1 VATIAFP
8 ESPKGDV
15 RVEGDL
21 IFADGIVIHDA
32 ELAEIVRQAPE
43 NRRLELIERAIRV
56 GLTAIGN
63 DMTSR
68 LRESMRFV
76 QTTLDQQVTS
86 FGERMAEK
94 VRDQLGDADKDGH
107 VQRRV
112 KEMLDSMA
120 VDLKAKIEAAL
131 PETFDKQTKK
141 SVELIQA
148 EGERVMRQMA
158 SLFAEEGL
166 AWQVIQESRRD
177 FAARLEEVK
186 TAMTIAQ
193 TKAANPMP
201 RDAGL
206 DYEAWVHGQLAAT
219 GSLRGDDV
227 ELTTAKAG
235 KIPRC
240 FKGDTRILVACEG
253 VEVTAPPC
261 VAVEIRDAEEKEFSI
276 SDIEMMV
283 ENREAQAAVVVA
295 AHSGS
300 LPRQYADRAF
310 AVSYPK
316 RLVTVLLTPESRDAE
331 VVLAAAYHLACVL
344 ALAAV
349 RQSLDG
355 DWEAVARKVEAI
367 EQLVEGLTDDQS
379 AFGLIE
385 RKAHEA
391 AGNSARRQRPTR
403 AAPRGADGA
412 PGRSLSR
419 NPRATRKEPGGR
431 SALSS
436 KRRRTPAPGGLSTVR
451 VGVLER
457 RWSEKRRAARQLA
470 EVLAEG
476 LVGALGADR
485 VPRDARVPRCKGE
498 PLRAAEALADPK
510 PVDALSYGA
519 VTRRSTAAGTVRE
532 RSPSGLFRFGL
543 FLFRLFH
550 FGQLLPRRG

>member
-1 VATIAFP
+1 MATTIPFP
-8 ESPKGDV
+8 ESPRGDV
-15 RVEGDL
+15 RVEGEL
-21 IFADGIVIHDA
+21 IFVSDIAIRDT

-43 NRRLELIERAIRV
+43 ARRVELVERAIRV

-76 QTTLDQQVTS
+76 QSTLDQQVTS
-86 FGERMAEK
+86 FGDCMAEK
-94 VRDQLGDADKDGH
+94 VGDQLGDADKDGH

-112 KEMLDSMA
+112 KEILDAMA
-120 VDLKAKIEAAL
+120 VDLKGKMETAL
-131 PETFDKQTKK
+131 PEAFDKQTKK
-141 SVELIQA
+141 SVEFIQA
-148 EGERVMRQMA
+148 EGERVMRQ
-158 SLFAEEGL
+158 
-166 AWQVIQESRRD
+166 I
-177 FAARLEEVK
+177 AARLEEIK

-193 TKAANPMP
+193 TKAANPTP

-206 DYEAWVHGQLAAT
+206 DYEAWAHGQLAAT

-227 ELTTAKAG
+227 ELTTTKAG

-283 ENREAQAAVVVA
+283 ENREAQAAVVIA

-300 LPRQYADRAF
+300 LPRQYADRSF

-316 RLVTVLLTPESRDAE
+316 RLVTVLLSPESPDAE

-349 RQSLDG
+349 RQSRDG

-367 EQLVEGLTDDQS
+367 EQLIEALTDDQA
-379 AFGLIE
+379 AFGQIE

-391 AGNSARRQRPTR
+391 AGHSA
-403 AAPRGADGA
+403 
-412 PGRSLSR
+412 
-419 NPRATRKEPGGR
+419 
-431 SALSS
+431 
-436 KRRRTPAPGGLSTVR
+436 KRHAHLVR
-451 VGVLER
+451 L
-457 RWSEKRRAARQLA
+457 LA
-470 EVLAEG
+470 ELT
-476 LVGALGADR
+476 ALLG
-485 VPRDARVPRCKGE
+485 G
-498 PLRAAEALADPK
+498 
-510 PVDALSYGA
+510 
-519 VTRRSTAAGTVRE
+519 
-532 RSPSGLFRFGL
+532 
-543 FLFRLFH
+543 H
-550 FGQLLPRRG
+550 